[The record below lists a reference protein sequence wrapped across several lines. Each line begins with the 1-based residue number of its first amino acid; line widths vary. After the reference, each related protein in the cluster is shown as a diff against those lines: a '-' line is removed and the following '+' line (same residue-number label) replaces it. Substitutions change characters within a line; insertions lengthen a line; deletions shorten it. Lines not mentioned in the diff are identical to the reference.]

1 SIQIVE
7 QLIRPTGL
15 LDPEVEVRPT
25 EGQMEDLYGEIRKT
39 IDKGERVLVTTLTK
53 KMAEDLTEYLAN
65 LDLKVQ
71 YLHSEVDTIER
82 VEILRDL
89 RAGKYDVLV
98 GINLLREGLDLP
110 EVSLVAI
117 LDADKIGF
125 LRSATSL
132 IQTIGRAARN
142 ANGRVLMYA
151 DKMSPAMEEA
161 IGETKHRREVQMA
174 YNEAHGIT
182 PKTIKKE
189 IEDILE
195 REMQEDQAIAKED
208 AKILSGSYNLLVEK
222 DRKKYIKDLEKQM
235 VEYAK
240 NLEFEKAA
248 VLRDEI
254 QKIKERRDLK

>member
-1 SIQIVE
+1 
-7 QLIRPTGL
+7 
-15 LDPEVEVRPT
+15 
-25 EGQMEDLYGEIRKT
+25 M
-39 IDKGERVLVTTLTK
+39 
-53 KMAEDLTEYLAN
+53 
-65 LDLKVQ
+65 Q

-82 VEILRDL
+82 VDILRDL
-89 RAGKYDVLV
+89 RKGKYDVLV

-110 EVSLVAI
+110 EVALVAI

-142 ANGRVLMYA
+142 ADGRVIMYA
-151 DKMSPAMEEA
+151 DKKSEAMEEA
-161 IGETKHRREVQMA
+161 IRETEHRRSVQMA
-174 YNEAHGIT
+174 YNKEHGIT

-195 REMQEDQAIAKED
+195 RSLKDSEEIAQED
-208 AKILSGSYNLLVEK
+208 AKILSSSYNLLSEK

-235 VEYAK
+235 RDYASA
-240 NLEFEKAA
+240 LEFEKAA

-254 QKIKERRDLK
+254 ERIKERKNLT